1 MEKEEFQ
8 IKLKIPE
15 FVKILDETVRTEVL
29 KETEK
34 RIKPNVEKEF
44 YTAAKEVISEKL
56 EILETPKKISKEQ
69 KPSPPKEHEPPV
81 KKTKHCPKCGKEID
95 ADAKFCRFCGAKL

>member
-29 KETEK
+29 NKKGGNIIGENKTLPK
-34 RIKPNVEKEF
+34 MWKGDRCSCK
-44 YTAAKEVISEKL
+44 
-56 EILETPKKISKEQ
+56 IL
-69 KPSPPKEHEPPV
+69 
-81 KKTKHCPKCGKEID
+81 
-95 ADAKFCRFCGAKL
+95 

>member
-44 YTAAKEVISEKL
+44 YMAAKEVISEKL
-56 EILETPKKISKEQ
+56 EILETPKEFSKEQ
-69 KPSPPKEHEPPV
+69 KPSPP

-95 ADAKFCRFCGAKL
+95 TDAKFCRFCGAKL

>member
-34 RIKPNVEKEF
+34 RIKPNIEKEF
-44 YTAAKEVISEKL
+44 YVTAKEVISEKL
-56 EILETPKKISKEQ
+56 EILETPKKVSKEK
-69 KPSPPKEHEPPV
+69 KPSPSKKEETLLE
-81 KKTKHCPKCGKEID
+81 KTKHCPKCGKEID
-95 ADAKFCRFCGAKL
+95 AAAKFCRFCGTKL

>member
-44 YTAAKEVISEKL
+44 YIAAKEVISEKL
-56 EILETPKKISKEQ
+56 EILETPKEVSKEQ
-69 KPSPPKEHEPPV
+69 EPPPP